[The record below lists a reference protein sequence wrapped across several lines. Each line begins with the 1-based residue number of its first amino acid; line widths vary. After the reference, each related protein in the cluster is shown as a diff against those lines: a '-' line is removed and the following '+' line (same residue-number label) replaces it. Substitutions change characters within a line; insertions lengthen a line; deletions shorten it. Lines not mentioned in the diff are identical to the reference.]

1 MQKFSKEYQEIP
13 TFLLYTRITITRH
26 YKQGNKLLITFIY
39 MFDCV
44 TALKQIVLYTQTSPA
59 SSSID
64 KNHINTLHKHLME
77 QNCPSGRRKE

>member
-26 YKQGNKLLITFIY
+26 SRQGNKLLITFIY
-39 MFDCV
+39 MFDCI
-44 TALKQIVLYTQTSPA
+44 TALKQITQTSPA

-64 KNHINTLHKHLME
+64 KNHINNLHKHLME

>member
-1 MQKFSKEYQEIP
+1 
-13 TFLLYTRITITRH
+13 
-26 YKQGNKLLITFIY
+26 

-44 TALKQIVLYTQTSPA
+44 TALKQIVLYTQSSPA